1 MDPSLI
7 VILLITALPL
17 GVLGLVIFLF
27 MKRCRPCQTSKDL
40 KRRSTN
46 PDDIHDDG
54 DESLEL
60 CTDQTELARAIPD
73 SNNESSNLAGQES
86 GEPSGSEAACG
97 DSSVT
102 VSTIKSTIFLL
113 HRTFLHLFNVIH
125 RIPTKNTLYLVLA
138 SSRGSYK

>member
-7 VILLITALPL
+7 VILLITALLL

-27 MKRCRPCQTSKDL
+27 MKRRRPCQTSQDL

-46 PDDIHDDG
+46 PDNIHDDG

-60 CTDQTELARAIPD
+60 TDQTEVGRGIPD